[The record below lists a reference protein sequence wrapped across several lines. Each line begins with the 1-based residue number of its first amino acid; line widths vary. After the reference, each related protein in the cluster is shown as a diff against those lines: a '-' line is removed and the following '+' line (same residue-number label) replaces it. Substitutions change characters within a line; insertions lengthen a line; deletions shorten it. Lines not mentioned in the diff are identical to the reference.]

1 MMLPSFRSRRLFWLA
16 IIALALLLLA
26 AASRGLPDAAEDSAT
41 AATIPLAAVLRQI
54 ERPFRAAVN
63 ALGGVFSLQSENER
77 FHAEVARLTAEIVR
91 LREAETEN
99 QRLRA
104 LLDFRN
110 REPSLS
116 LVVAN
121 IIGADTSN
129 LIQSV
134 VIDKGRGD
142 GVREGMA
149 VVAGAGL
156 VGRVTRAYDRT
167 ARVLLVIDPSSSVSA
182 MVQSSRALGVVRGR
196 PGGGLV
202 MDYLSQSKDVAVGD
216 IIVTSGLGGG
226 FPKGLAIGQ
235 VRSIRHSDVE
245 LFQDVS
251 LEPAID
257 FGSLEEVLVVTSP
270 APQVE
275 P

>member
-1 MMLPSFRSRRLFWLA
+1 MMPSLFRSRRLLWLA
-16 IIALALLLLA
+16 IVALALGLLVA
-26 AASRGLPDAAEDSAT
+26 SSRGLADTAEDSAT
-41 AATIPLAAVLRQI
+41 AATIPLAAVLRQV
-54 ERPFRAAVN
+54 ERPFRGVANAV
-63 ALGGVFSLQSENER
+63 GGVFGLQSENER
-77 FHAEVARLTAEIVR
+77 LQAEVTRLTAEIVR
-91 LREAETEN
+91 LREAEKEN
-99 QRLRA
+99 QRLRD
-104 LLDFRN
+104 LLEFRQ

-116 LVVAN
+116 LMVAN

-134 VIDKGRGD
+134 VIDKGRSD

-156 VGRVTRAYDRT
+156 VGRVTMAYDRT
-167 ARVLLVIDPSSSVSA
+167 ARVLLIIDSSSSVSA

-196 PGGGLV
+196 PDGGLV
-202 MDYLSQSKDVAVGD
+202 MDYLSQSKDIAVGD
-216 IIVTSGLGGG
+216 IVVTSGLGGG

-251 LEPAID
+251 LEPAVG

-270 APQVE
+270 APQAQ